1 VFFHISP
8 VLYLPL
14 TVKLWDVQTLGVEL
28 LKLHQAIKGDTHT
41 MKAIAQL
48 LPLNAF
54 QLVFMKG

>member
-1 VFFHISP
+1 LF
-8 VLYLPL
+8 LPL
-14 TVKLWDVQTLGVEL
+14 TVKVWDVQTLGIEL